1 MSASAGDVKGQ
12 AAQGADEKNRGPPE
26 TTHAEKGQVDPE
38 KGDPNAEDERNRSSD
53 DLNEDDVYNESDEYT
68 RLLKYIDLEAKKS
81 RRGGDEGGDDEE
93 EGEMKRVWYMPWKK
107 RRVSSQENQK
117 VPHNWLETDMLKGL
131 SEEEITKRR
140 GKFGYNELERFVFCR
155 LAAHALLTVC

>member
-117 VPHNWLETDMLKGL
+117 VPQHWLETDMLKGL